1 MNKNV
6 EKILIGYPKECLSK
20 DFSKIKCKTPLDVVA
35 LYQETPIQAFQ
46 IMEDKGLKSKL
57 SPPSKAYLVLDGI
70 EIQIPTYR
78 LYVNGEK
85 EPKVVSSQGKNVD
98 FQKVINYAEAQRWM
112 LANVIK
118 NCKAKRNASCYFWY
132 IAVVSLMAITCL
144 YIYTAIFQ
152 CGNDTTWLSRP
163 FLYLVTLYILVLIIP
178 AIKNLINNKL

>member
-85 EPKVVSSQGKNVD
+85 EPKVVSSQGK
-98 FQKVINYAEAQRWM
+98 
-112 LANVIK
+112 
-118 NCKAKRNASCYFWY
+118 
-132 IAVVSLMAITCL
+132 TCL

-152 CGNDTTWLSRP
+152 CNNDTTWLSRP
-163 FLYLVTLYILVLIIP
+163 FLYLVTLYILVLTIP